1 MHHKHCLK
9 LQAMQHCSATP
20 APCLRH
26 LAYTEP
32 STEHHCCPA
41 PQVHYILDEMLL
53 NGCIIDTNKQNIL
66 EPVQL
71 LEQVS

>member
-1 MHHKHCLK
+1 MLCHTCTRHDTTT
-9 LQAMQHCSATP
+9 QHPGTDLPP
-20 APCLRH
+20 AHP
-26 LAYTEP
+26 
-32 STEHHCCPA
+32 CCPP